1 MSNVLYMSVKTNAP
15 YARQPE
21 DVDPQALQ
29 GRLSKWELTP
39 NMRVGTFSHYR
50 DNNQRAFATLDG
62 SCICHHGEV
71 AGTIRAWTFHEKARP
86 LVRWSTC
93 TCTSTQGLTRK
104 VKRED
109 LPPEPNSYYELLQE
123 MEVERLEMS
132 GTGDAVNALA
142 TPLRCESGPVFLA
155 DDGRFFCG
163 HGNEFVVKALPTAR
177 KHVKPTETP
186 IKKPQRTIRR
196 RFQTKACQCHLV
208 LPNRTTFPELPF
220 VSEQRDD

>member
-1 MSNVLYMSVKTNAP
+1 MSVKTNAP
-15 YARQPE
+15 YARQTE
-21 DVDPQALQ
+21 DVDPRTLQ
-29 GRLSKWELTP
+29 GRLSNWELTP

-50 DNNQRAFATLDG
+50 DNNQRAYATLDG

-71 AGTIRAWTFHEKARP
+71 AGTIRAWTFHEKKTSS

-104 VKRED
+104 VKQED

-123 MEVERLEMS
+123 MEAECLEMS
-132 GTGDAVNALA
+132 GTGDAVVALA

-163 HGNEFVVKALPTAR
+163 HGSEFIVKALPTAR
-177 KHVKPTETP
+177 KQARVKPTETP
-186 IKKPQRTIRR
+186 IRKPQRTIRR
-196 RFQTKACQCHLV
+196 RFHTKTCQCRLV

-220 VSEQRDD
+220 VSERRGD